1 MSRTPPHDAEARLT
15 LLRTEDGGKQNSVTS
30 DYRPQFHYDGRDW
43 DARHFYPDVERVNP
57 GDTVRVILSFLSPA
71 EHFGKLTVGSAFL
84 IREGHKIV
92 GYGAITKL
100 VELEASAKRELE
112 RKDAL

>member
-1 MSRTPPHDAEARLT
+1 MNRTPPHDAEARLT
-15 LLRTEDGGKQNSVTS
+15 FLRTEDGGKQHSVTS

-71 EHFGKLTVGSAFL
+71 QHIGKLAVGSPFV
-84 IREGHKIV
+84 IREGQKIV

-100 VELEASAKRELE
+100 IELETSAE
-112 RKDAL
+112 RY